1 MRRLAAL
8 LALAAALPAV
18 PALAG
23 EITGRGG
30 HAAAGTVDLV
40 ETPDGPVLRFGA
52 DFELAPGGQ
61 PEVLLG
67 QPGGAVV
74 LGPLPARE
82 GAQDIPLPEGVDV
95 DAADQVWI
103 RCLLD
108 LRIMA
113 AAPVE

>member
-1 MRRLAAL
+1 MRRLPAI

-23 EITGRGG
+23 EITGQGG

-40 ETPDGPVLRFGA
+40 ETPAGRVLRFGA

-82 GAQDIPLPEGVDV
+82 GPQDIPLPAGVDPE
-95 DAADQVWI
+95 AAGEVWI
-103 RCLLD
+103 RCLID
-108 LRIMA
+108 LRVMA